1 MLWKEF
7 QNIPRLEELSFDS
20 QKIPWNINLA
30 KTFSST
36 LRDFIILKDFINYKK
51 LVDPPPRPHK
61 KTKTK
66 IKTLLLH
73 KTTR

>member
-51 LVDPPPRPHK
+51 LVDPPPPDPTK
-61 KTKTK
+61 KQKQK
-66 IKTLLLH
+66 
-73 KTTR
+73 